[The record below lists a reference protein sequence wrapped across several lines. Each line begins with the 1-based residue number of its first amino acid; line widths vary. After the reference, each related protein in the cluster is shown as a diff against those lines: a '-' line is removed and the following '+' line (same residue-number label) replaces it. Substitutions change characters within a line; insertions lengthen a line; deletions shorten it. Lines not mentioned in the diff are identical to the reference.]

1 MRELDP
7 PGEGRPAWADEGS
20 AADYIAT
27 LADELAQ
34 IAKRH
39 GLESLGHIL
48 EMATLEAKQVSKG
61 AAGTKERA

>member
-1 MRELDP
+1 MRELEPRGDP
-7 PGEGRPAWADEGS
+7 HGLDAGS

-61 AAGTKERA
+61 AAGTKECA